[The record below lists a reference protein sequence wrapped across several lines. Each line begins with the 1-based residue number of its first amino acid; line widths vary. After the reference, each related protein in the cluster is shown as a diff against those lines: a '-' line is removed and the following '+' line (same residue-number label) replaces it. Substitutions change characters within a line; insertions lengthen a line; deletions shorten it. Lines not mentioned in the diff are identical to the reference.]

1 MEQSS
6 KYLPKTASALANLQA
21 NIATLEEASN
31 ISTIQKQQLADK
43 LSYTQEQ
50 ITKKAV
56 TINEIIRKL
65 NGAIQ

>member
-6 KYLPKTASALANLQA
+6 KYLPKTASALANLQESVA
-21 NIATLEEASN
+21 ILEDSSKL
-31 ISTIQKQQLADK
+31 STVQKQQLADK

>member
-6 KYLPKTASALANLQA
+6 KYLPKTAAALANLQES
-21 NIATLEEASN
+21 IAILDDASK
-31 ISTIQKQQLADK
+31 ISTVQKQQLADK

-50 ITKKAV
+50 ITKKAI

-65 NGAIQ
+65 NGAIE